1 MKIVKWVIPSILL
14 IITFWYSIDLIRFSD
29 YDEKKLISEV
39 SGDTLVLS
47 ELIIDPEASY
57 KDLEVEITGE
67 TKITGLGLKTLFVN
81 SIDDLKQ
88 GQKVRVWFSTNADNK
103 YIAEKVVVYNLFN
116 FH

>member
-1 MKIVKWVIPSILL
+1 LKILKWVIPSILL
-14 IITFWYSIDLIRFSD
+14 IITLWYAIDLIRYSD
-29 YDEKKLISEV
+29 FDEKKLISEV
-39 SGDTLVLS
+39 NGDILVLS
-47 ELIIDPEASY
+47 ELRIDPEASY
-57 KDLEVEITGE
+57 KDIEVEITDE

-81 SIDDLKQ
+81 SVDDLKP